1 MLGKLG
7 FGATLAV
14 SPPSFAL
21 GYTWELVVSLTIA
34 LLDVAL
40 HWSLQGWL

>member
-40 HWSLQGWL
+40 HWSYGSWL